1 MSEFTEKRGA
11 GESPAAPDLIIG
23 RNAVSEA
30 LRAGRAIDRIQ
41 IAKGQRTG
49 SILPLIA
56 KARDRGI
63 PVKESDVRKLDALA
77 GPHHQ
82 GIVAFA
88 ACREYASLDDL
99 FAEADRRGE
108 PPFFV
113 VCDEIEDPHNLG
125 AIIRTA
131 ECAGAHGVIVPKR
144 RNAGLSLTV
153 EKASAGAVEH
163 LPIARVT
170 NITETLRELKKRNV
184 WVFGLDMNG
193 SSWEQTDLSGAVA
206 LVVGSEGRGLSR
218 LVREECDGIVSLPM
232 YGQIQSLNASVACG
246 ILLYEVARR
255 RHREQNGNGEGCE

>member
-1 MSEFTEKRGA
+1 MSEQTEKRTP
-11 GESPAAPDLIIG
+11 GESAPAPDLIIG

-41 IAKGQRTG
+41 VAKGQRTG

-63 PVKESDVRKLDALA
+63 PIKESDVRKLDALA

-88 ACREYASLDDL
+88 ACREYATLDDL
-99 FAEADRRGE
+99 FALAEARGE
-108 PPFFV
+108 PPFLV

-144 RNAGLSLTV
+144 RNAGLSFTV

-170 NITETLRELKKRNV
+170 NITDTLRELKKRGV
-184 WVFGLDMNG
+184 WVFGLDMDG
-193 SSWEQTDLSGAVA
+193 SPYEQTDLAGAVA

-232 YGQIQSLNASVACG
+232 YGNIQSLNASVACG

-255 RHREQNGNGEGCE
+255 RHTDRSGSGEG